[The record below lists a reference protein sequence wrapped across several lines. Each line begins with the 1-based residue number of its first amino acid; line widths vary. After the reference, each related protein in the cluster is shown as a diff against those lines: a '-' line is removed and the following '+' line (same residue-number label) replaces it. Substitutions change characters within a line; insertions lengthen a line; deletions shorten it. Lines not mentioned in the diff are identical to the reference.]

1 MPAWDIVE
9 RTLSGG
15 MVLARACPAGVG
27 SHGVGYTIEGVGS
40 VAEEVKPSSVD
51 VASQHGGGGINV
63 KEGDICSFLHNVEGC
78 NEEQGDDIVEYGFD
92 SDVRKIKVVFEE
104 AFKLILVLI
113 LVVGEDDFLNINMD
127 FHYSRGIVV
136 QVGLF

>member
-15 MVLARACPAGVG
+15 MVLARARPAGVG
-27 SHGVGYTIEGVGS
+27 SHGVGRTIEGVGS
-40 VAEEVKPSSVD
+40 VAEEVEPSRVD
-51 VASQHGGGGINV
+51 VTDKCGGRGVNV
-63 KEGDICSFLHNVEGC
+63 KESDVRSFLRNVEGY
-78 NEEQGDDIVEYGFD
+78 NEERGDDIVEYGFD

-104 AFKLILVLI
+104 AFELVI
-113 LVVGEDDFLNINMD
+113 VVGEDDFLDSDVD
-127 FHYSRGIVV
+127 FRYSGGVVV